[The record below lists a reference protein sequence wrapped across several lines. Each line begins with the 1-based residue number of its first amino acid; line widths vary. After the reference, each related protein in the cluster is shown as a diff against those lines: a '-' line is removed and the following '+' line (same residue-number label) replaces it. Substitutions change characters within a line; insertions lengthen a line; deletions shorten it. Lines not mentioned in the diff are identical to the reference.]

1 MINKFLKNYIKAYS
15 GLPKS
20 VWFLSLVVLIN
31 RTGSIVF
38 FFMTLYLTSQKDY
51 SVVEAGRMI
60 SIYGLGALFGAL
72 LGGWLTDKIGSMK
85 VQLYS
90 LIFSGTGYIFLGYAE
105 QSYQIAG
112 LLFAIA
118 VVSEA
123 FRPANATAVAEV
135 TSPEIRARAYALN
148 RLAVNVGVTIGPAI
162 GGFLATI
169 SYIYLFLIDGLT
181 CLIASI
187 FLWLFLNKLKVIRSN
202 IEEEPDNSSESPWK
216 DKIFL
221 FALFLMMIMGVSFV
235 QIFNTWPLYLKS
247 FYFLLEDKIGLL
259 LALNALMVALIEMPL
274 IHNLEKYNT
283 IKVMGIGGFLLLF
296 GFGLLPA
303 GNTFLFAAVTVIIW
317 STGEMLVFPFLTGF
331 ISSRAN
337 DSNRGKY
344 MGLYTFTFALA
355 LVIGPAL
362 GTWIYDTYSPVFL
375 FYGIGLTGFLIWLGF
390 VLLFWLLKR
399 E

>member
-1 MINKFLKNYIKAYS
+1 M
-15 GLPKS
+15 
-20 VWFLSLVVLIN
+20 
-31 RTGSIVF
+31 
-38 FFMTLYLTSQKDY
+38 
-51 SVVEAGRMI
+51 
-60 SIYGLGALFGAL
+60 
-72 LGGWLTDKIGSMK
+72 
-85 VQLYS
+85 
-90 LIFSGTGYIFLGYAE
+90 
-105 QSYQIAG
+105 
-112 LLFAIA
+112 
-118 VVSEA
+118 
-123 FRPANATAVAEV
+123 
-135 TSPEIRARAYALN
+135 
-148 RLAVNVGVTIGPAI
+148 GPTV

-169 SYIYLFLIDGLT
+169 SYIYLFWIDGIT

-187 FLWLFLNKLKVIRSN
+187 FLWIFLDKLKVIRSDYGDEKN
-202 IEEEPDNSSESPWK
+202 NSTESPLK

-221 FALFLMMIMGVSFV
+221 LVLLLMLLMGFSFV

-274 IHNLEKYNT
+274 IHNLEKYNS
-283 IKVMGIGGFLLLF
+283 IKVMGFGGFLLLF

-303 GNTFLFAAVTVIIW
+303 GDTFLFAVVTVVIW
-317 STGEMLVFPFLTGF
+317 STGEMLVFPFMTGF

-355 LVIGPAL
+355 LVVGPAL

-390 VLLFWLLKR
+390 VFLYWLLTR